1 MVIAVAGKGGVGK
14 STLAAL
20 VVRYLIGRQET
31 PVLAVDADPNSTLAE
46 KLGVKVDVTIGD
58 IREDALHNKYEAPAG
73 VPKQRAVEYQV
84 EQTLVEGNGFDLVVM
99 GRGEGPGCYCSLNNM
114 LRTFLQELS
123 SRYKHVVLDNEAG
136 MEHLSRRTNDKVDL
150 MLVVSD
156 PTPTSL
162 QAARRISGLA
172 TQFGIVKGRMGLIVN
187 RTPAGSFSKEQAMS
201 ATGLELIGCVP
212 EDPLVRELEL
222 SSKPL
227 LGLPPESEAV
237 SAIEE
242 ILTGIGVSPAT
253 PVVGSQANR

>member
-1 MVIAVAGKGGVGK
+1 MIIAVAGKGGVGK
-14 STLAAL
+14 STLSAL
-20 VVRYLIGRQET
+20 IVRYLVNRRET

-46 KLGVKVDVTIGD
+46 KLGVKADFTIGD
-58 IREDALHNKYEAPAG
+58 IREDALQDKYVAPAG

-84 EQTLVEGNGFDLVVM
+84 EQTLVEGSGFDLVVM

-114 LRTFLQELS
+114 LRTFLHELS
-123 SRYKHVVLDNEAG
+123 SRYRHVVLDNEAG

-162 QAARRISGLA
+162 QAAGRISKLA
-172 TQFGIVKGRMGLIVN
+172 AEFGIVRGRMGLIVN
-187 RTPAGSFSKEQAMS
+187 RTPAGSFSKDLAMS

-212 EDPLVRELEL
+212 EDPLVRDMEF

-227 LGLPPESEAV
+227 LGLPAESVAV
-237 SAIEE
+237 SAIDE
-242 ILTGIGVSPAT
+242 ILTTIGIAPTTG
-253 PVVGSQANR
+253 VVGAT